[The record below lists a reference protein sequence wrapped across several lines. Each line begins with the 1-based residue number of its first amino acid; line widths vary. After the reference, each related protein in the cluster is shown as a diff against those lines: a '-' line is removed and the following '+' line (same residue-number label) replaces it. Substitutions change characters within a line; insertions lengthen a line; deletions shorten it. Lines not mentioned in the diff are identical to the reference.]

1 MKTNLIIA
9 TLFLWLSVAAAA
21 QGVMFNDNT
30 YQEMPQK
37 RSAQAVRRLPAI
49 IDLSVYAPSVI
60 DQGESGTCVG
70 VSVGYYMR
78 TIQEAQRRKLT
89 KRSEIDK
96 LRFSPSFLYNSIK
109 TPTDSDC
116 MLGADIA
123 KALEYLKQNG
133 LAMLSEQAYPYCQTN
148 KPITPKSDSK
158 ILDYVKLF
166 GLSDRDENVV
176 LTTKKALS
184 ELSPVVVGIQTTSS
198 FGDLSFRKTFFS
210 RGMAFFGSSTAQTN
224 ISQWKPATDA
234 STTLSYGHAMCVVG
248 YDDKKFG
255 GAFRLVNS
263 WGDYWGEDGYFWMTY
278 ADYKK
283 YVKYGY
289 QAYLEPLNA
298 AQNTLSVDLTISVG
312 TFVTG
317 TEEEVVRSNA
327 NTKLTAYAFK
337 KPQRTGTPYK
347 FSANVS
353 KQTYVYMIAA
363 NATENI
369 TTKLFPNQT
378 YSPIIGA
385 NTKLDLP
392 NDELLTL
399 IDPKGTEYWLFLF
412 SEKAIDIDGYV
423 KKINESKGPFPDRV
437 IEAFGD
443 ALLPYQQVNYKEKK
457 MGFFLKNQQRGRIVP
472 LLVSMN
478 HI

>member
-1 MKTNLIIA
+1 MKKVLLIFF
-9 TLFLWLSVAAAA
+9 LFRWPVGVFA
-21 QGVMFNDNT
+21 QGMMFNDNT
-30 YQEMPQK
+30 YQGMPQK
-37 RSAQAVRRLPAI
+37 RSAQAVRSLPTR
-49 IDLSVYAPSVI
+49 IDLSVYAPSVM
-60 DQGESGTCVG
+60 DQGELGTCVG

-78 TIQEAQRRKLT
+78 TMLEAQRRRLT
-89 KRSEIDK
+89 KKIEIDK

-109 TPTDSDC
+109 SLTDNTC

-123 KALEYLKQNG
+123 EALEYLKQNG
-133 LAMLSEQAYPYCQTN
+133 LPKLSEQPYPYCAPN
-148 KPITPKSDSK
+148 KPIALKNDSK

-166 GLSDRDENVV
+166 GITDREENVV
-176 LTTKKALS
+176 VTTKKALS

-198 FGDLSFRKTFFS
+198 FNDLSLRNTFFS
-210 RGMAFFGSSTAQTN
+210 RGMAFFGSSTAQAQ
-224 ISQWKPATDA
+224 ISQWKPATNA
-234 STTLSYGHAMCVVG
+234 STTLSYGHALCVIG

-263 WGDYWGEDGYFWMTY
+263 WGDSWGESGYFWMTY

-289 QAYLEPLNA
+289 QAYIEPLNV
-298 AQNTLSVDLTISVG
+298 AQNALSVDLTISVG

-317 TEEEVVRSNA
+317 TQEEVVRANA
-327 NTKLTAYAFK
+327 NAKLTAYTFK

-369 TTKLFPNQT
+369 TTKLFPNNNF
-378 YSPIIGA
+378 SPLIGT

-392 NDELLTL
+392 SDELLTL

-412 SEKAIDIDGYV
+412 SDKAIDIDGYV
-423 KKINESKGPFPDRV
+423 KKINEAKGPFPDRV

>member
-1 MKTNLIIA
+1 M
-9 TLFLWLSVAAAA
+9 
-21 QGVMFNDNT
+21 
-30 YQEMPQK
+30 
-37 RSAQAVRRLPAI
+37 
-49 IDLSVYAPSVI
+49 
-60 DQGESGTCVG
+60 
-70 VSVGYYMR
+70 
-78 TIQEAQRRKLT
+78 LT
-89 KRSEIDK
+89 
-96 LRFSPSFLYNSIK
+96 
-109 TPTDSDC
+109 
-116 MLGADIA
+116 
-123 KALEYLKQNG
+123 
-133 LAMLSEQAYPYCQTN
+133 EQAYPHCPTN
-148 KPITPKSDSK
+148 KSVTLKNDSK

-166 GLSDRDENVV
+166 GLTDREENVV

-198 FGDLSFRKTFFS
+198 FNDLSFRNTFVS
-210 RGMAFFGSSTAQTN
+210 RGLAMFGSQTAQTQ

-248 YDDKKFG
+248 YDDQKFG

-263 WGDYWGEDGYFWMTY
+263 WGSLWGEGGYFWMTY
-278 ADYKK
+278 ADYTQ
-283 YVKYGY
+283 YVKYAY
-289 QAYLEPLNA
+289 QAYVEPLTATQNA
-298 AQNTLSVDLTISVG
+298 LSVDLKISVG

-317 TEEEVVRSNA
+317 TEEEVLRTSA
-327 NTKLTAYAFK
+327 NTKLTAYTFK

-369 TTKLFPNQT
+369 TIKLFPN
-378 YSPIIGA
+378 YNFSPIIGA
-385 NTKLDLP
+385 NTHIDLP
-392 NDELLTL
+392 SDELLTL
-399 IDPKGTEYWLFLF
+399 VKPTGTEYWLFLF
-412 SEKAIDIDGYV
+412 SEKAIDIDRYV
-423 KKINESKGPFPDRV
+423 KKINEAKGPFPDRV
-437 IEAFGD
+437 IETFGA